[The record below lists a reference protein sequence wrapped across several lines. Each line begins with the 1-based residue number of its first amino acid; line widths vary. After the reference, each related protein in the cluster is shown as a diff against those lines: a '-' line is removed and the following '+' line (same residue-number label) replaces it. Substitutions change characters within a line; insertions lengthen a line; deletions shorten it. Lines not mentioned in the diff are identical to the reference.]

1 MRRKLFPFQVCVF
14 ALVTEEATGTTV
26 AGGLSFLAF
35 DTLSVSWSGH
45 FCEDVLDVEEVVN
58 EECSLQAG
66 DSFLGQGGGLAT
78 VGTFHHLS
86 LWGLACQWLQ
96 ALLTEDMEALEQLG
110 VCVVI

>member
-1 MRRKLFPFQVCVF
+1 MF
-14 ALVTEEATGTTV
+14 ALVTEKSTGTTV

-35 DTLSVSWSGH
+35 DTLCISWSRY
-45 FCEDVLDVEEVVN
+45 FCEDVLDVEEVMN

-86 LWGLACQWLQ
+86 LLGLACQWLQ

-110 VCVVI
+110 IRVVV